1 METNYIDEIYE
12 ILDEMNSRVVEIV
25 NEHIDSD
32 DLELIMP
39 KISQKSQEFIY
50 DLQDEIEKLDNLKM
64 EV

>member
-25 NEHIDSD
+25 NEHIDLD

-39 KISQKSQEFIY
+39 KIRQKSQEFIY
-50 DLQDEIEKLDNLKM
+50 DLQNEVEKLDHLKM

>member
-25 NEHIDSD
+25 NEHIDLD

-39 KISQKSQEFIY
+39 KIRQKSQEFIY
-50 DLQDEIEKLDNLKM
+50 DLQNEVEKFDHLKM

>member
-12 ILDEMNSRVVEIV
+12 ILDEMNSRIVEIV
-25 NEHIDSD
+25 NEHINSD

-39 KISQKSQEFIY
+39 KIRQKAQEFIY
-50 DLQDEIEKLDNLKM
+50 DLQDEIEKLDHLKM